1 MNEIKTIFILGGVGF
16 VGRAVTDKYLKN
28 NWKVVILTRS
38 KNLKEAK
45 NKLSLH
51 GYDKNLFAKSISNGF
66 LLFALNVNLVDK
78 KWSQTDIWIQLLKKL
93 NQPSSSILQ
102 IINLVGETS
111 KSADEI
117 LKSNITTLESVFTL
131 VKFIKYQNKNCLFIN
146 MGSFAEKKES
156 KKISP
161 YEYAKKV
168 ARQKIEKS
176 NLCDFHFVP
185 HYIKGKGEQKMKSV
199 APILW
204 NKLKFSHRWLFGF
217 KVGVVDVDDLAEIIY
232 HIFEMNKIPSRGQK
246 PVEVYVTNGEMV
258 FGEIVKNLLPKN
270 KQRIPSLIIPTWL
283 EGLFLWFYSIIIP
296 IVKSKD
302 QFALRLASFAKRGL
316 MDDKKQSEINDFK
329 TAKDIKKLALDT
341 FNYEILERNPNLIVF
356 NKRHPVIYVLRER
369 NKETLKR
376 MIQKA
381 LLSSS

>member
-131 VKFIKYQNKNCLFIN
+131 
-146 MGSFAEKKES
+146 
-156 KKISP
+156 
-161 YEYAKKV
+161 
-168 ARQKIEKS
+168 
-176 NLCDFHFVP
+176 
-185 HYIKGKGEQKMKSV
+185 
-199 APILW
+199 
-204 NKLKFSHRWLFGF
+204 
-217 KVGVVDVDDLAEIIY
+217 
-232 HIFEMNKIPSRGQK
+232 
-246 PVEVYVTNGEMV
+246 
-258 FGEIVKNLLPKN
+258 
-270 KQRIPSLIIPTWL
+270 
-283 EGLFLWFYSIIIP
+283 
-296 IVKSKD
+296 
-302 QFALRLASFAKRGL
+302 
-316 MDDKKQSEINDFK
+316 
-329 TAKDIKKLALDT
+329 
-341 FNYEILERNPNLIVF
+341 
-356 NKRHPVIYVLRER
+356 
-369 NKETLKR
+369 
-376 MIQKA
+376 
-381 LLSSS
+381 